1 MAESHGSEPP
11 HHILFISHEASRS
24 GAPLMLLHLLRW
36 LRAKRPTTFEVVS
49 LVDGPLLQ
57 EFSSFGPTKALN
69 RTWMRWFIIADNMLG
84 HAVRLSGNPLI
95 RATARLTRAARRWAF
110 QRQLGDL
117 QRFSLIYANS
127 AVSGDVF
134 DLLPDRRPPLVTHVH
149 ELSHSLR
156 HGIPRRSLEQML
168 KTTDRFIACSTA
180 VRDVLAS
187 EHDVPHGSITVCHE
201 PIVATDLAGAR
212 DRYDRHKVLH
222 ELGIP
227 ADSVVVGASG
237 TREWRKGTDLFAL
250 VAASVLAKLSAP
262 HVYFVW
268 VGGVRPNSTDAT
280 FRYDVAKL
288 GIEDRVRFVETTVD
302 PHRYFSIFDVM
313 VLTSRED
320 PFPLV
325 ALEASAMEIP
335 VIGFDSGGLK
345 EMLPPGCGI
354 VVGYADTAAM
364 TASVVQL
371 LQDPVKR
378 KQIGSSAAELVAERY
393 DIDAIG
399 PAVCAVIDELVGGRS
414 R

>member
-1 MAESHGSEPP
+1 MTQSHGSKPP

-24 GAPLMLLHLLRW
+24 GAPLMLLHLLCW
-36 LRAKRPTTFEVVS
+36 LRANRATTFEILS

-57 EFSSFGPTKALN
+57 DFSSFGPAKALN
-69 RTWMRWFIIADNMLG
+69 RTWMRWFIIVDNMLG

-127 AVSGDVF
+127 AVSGHVL

-156 HGIPRRSLEQML
+156 YGIPRRSLEQML
-168 KTTDRFIACSTA
+168 KSTDRFIACSTA

-187 EHDVPHGSITVCHE
+187 EHDVPHESITVCHE
-201 PIVATDLAGAR
+201 PIVAEDLAGAR
-212 DRYDRHKVLH
+212 DRYDHHKVLH

-227 ADSVVVGASG
+227 ADSLVVGASG

-250 VAASVLAKLSAP
+250 VAASVLAKLPAP
-262 HVYFVW
+262 QVYFVW

-288 GIEDRVRFVETTVD
+288 GIENRVRFVETTAD

-325 ALEASAMEIP
+325 ALEAAAMEIP
-335 VIGFDSGGLK
+335 VVGFDSGGLK
-345 EMLPPGCGI
+345 EMLPEGCGI

-364 TASVVQL
+364 TESVVQL

-378 KQIGSSAAELVAERY
+378 KEIGSSAAELVVERY

-399 PAVCAVIDELVGGRS
+399 PAICAVIDEVVGGPS